1 MKINSKIFISYD
13 QVKNYFAHFE
23 RLKQCLNFKF
33 QNFSMAIVLGSKRKT
48 FANEN
53 FAELDDFSEMTKN
66 QT

>member
-1 MKINSKIFISYD
+1 
-13 QVKNYFAHFE
+13 
-23 RLKQCLNFKF
+23 
-33 QNFSMAIVLGSKRKT
+33 MAIVLGSKRKT